1 LEVSVHPC
9 FGLETQARKGGQVR
23 SIALCEN
30 TGISHS
36 FPNCHGITEKSMI
49 FVMRAIGFTPNHTV
63 KFMQKAA
70 PCGAA
75 FLFSFE
81 CDERFV
87 LRKQVDTYKHLK

>member
-1 LEVSVHPC
+1 
-9 FGLETQARKGGQVR
+9 
-23 SIALCEN
+23 
-30 TGISHS
+30 
-36 FPNCHGITEKSMI
+36 MI

-70 PCGAA
+70 PQGAA

-87 LRKQVDTYKHLK
+87 LRKQVDAYKHLK

>member
-36 FPNCHGITEKSMI
+36 FPNYERGILKNPTFVTSVTGLAPNQQSQFEK
-49 FVMRAIGFTPNHTV
+49 
-63 KFMQKAA
+63 KAA
-70 PCGAA
+70 PQGAA

-87 LRKQVDTYKHLK
+87 LRKQVDAYKHLK